1 MWKKEKGK
9 RKGTE
14 EEDCGG
20 VSIFMHFGILE
31 GSYIDSIAFLTSTL
45 GKCYVIDNP
54 WLKFLQVPASHM
66 PFNRY
71 Y

>member
-1 MWKKEKGK
+1 MKK
-9 RKGTE
+9 RKRKKKRDEE

-54 WLKFLQVPASHM
+54 
-66 PFNRY
+66 
-71 Y
+71 